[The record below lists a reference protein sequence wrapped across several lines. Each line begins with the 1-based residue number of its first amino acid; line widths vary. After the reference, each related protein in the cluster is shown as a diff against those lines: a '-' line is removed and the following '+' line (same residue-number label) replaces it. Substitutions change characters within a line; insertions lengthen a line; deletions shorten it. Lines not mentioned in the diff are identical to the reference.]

1 MSNKLN
7 TQEFINYLAEK
18 IDEAEV
24 HETTDTKHGTNTAVL
39 ILFTLSDGRE
49 VYVEIK

>member
-7 TQEFINYLAEK
+7 TQEFIDYLAEK

-24 HETTDTKHGTNTAVL
+24 HETTDTENETNTAVL